1 MAIRSGRVAGRS
13 ATDVGRSADVSA
25 AQPDL
30 FGQPPDAADK
40 PTSKKVSQTGGAMP
54 SSRGEA
60 MAARRVSKGHPML
73 KVFMFLQNFI
83 AKSLRLG
90 DRGATAVEYGLIV
103 TLIAVAIIFVVGA
116 VGKGLYQE
124 FQAVVN
130 AL

>member
-1 MAIRSGRVAGRS
+1 
-13 ATDVGRSADVSA
+13 
-25 AQPDL
+25 
-30 FGQPPDAADK
+30 
-40 PTSKKVSQTGGAMP
+40 
-54 SSRGEA
+54 
-60 MAARRVSKGHPML
+60 ML
-73 KVFMFLQNFI
+73 KVFMFLQNFL

-116 VGKGLYQE
+116 VGKGLTQE

>member
-1 MAIRSGRVAGRS
+1 
-13 ATDVGRSADVSA
+13 
-25 AQPDL
+25 
-30 FGQPPDAADK
+30 
-40 PTSKKVSQTGGAMP
+40 
-54 SSRGEA
+54 